1 MCTHRPGGVTTF
13 HLQSPHVP
21 LVALHGVPASRR
33 TSRGRRGPPPQ
44 LWPFLTETCNMAEVM
59 TEYYRKLGSLSKI
72 FQCFERDYWSWPIFQ
87 VYKCIK
93 HNMSFAPAKKEI
105 TDPFLAWWSSPKR
118 SKAALSIP
126 KCAKPCGN
134 TQNVRGLEIHEK
146 GGKTVAKRTR
156 LISDCPW
163 LWSINSCSQC
173 IAAMPLLRL
182 LGSSTGHHSI
192 VKLVSCLE

>member
-1 MCTHRPGGVTTF
+1 MRHGWSHDWVVQEVGIAFKDLPMFWKGLWILTHISSVWVYTALYNVSIDS
-13 HLQSPHVP
+13 HLQ
-21 LVALHGVPASRR
+21 
-33 TSRGRRGPPPQ
+33 
-44 LWPFLTETCNMAEVM
+44 
-59 TEYYRKLGSLSKI
+59 
-72 FQCFERDYWSWPIFQ
+72 
-87 VYKCIK
+87 
-93 HNMSFAPAKKEI
+93 KEI

-134 TQNVRGLEIHEK
+134 TREK
-146 GGKTVAKRTR
+146 TLLNLWENGGSTCLDSECPCKHTR
-156 LISDCPW
+156 LISDSPW

-173 IAAMPLLRL
+173 IASIPLLRL